1 MSWHLNKVK
10 EDGNKNVS
18 FKNLFETKN
27 KIFSSPTAQY
37 TDSKPDLKESKKEE
51 SEYWEGCQLLY
62 LGEKEW
68 N

>member
-1 MSWHLNKVK
+1 MSWRLNQVK
-10 EDGNKNVS
+10 EDGNKIFS
-18 FKNLFETKN
+18 FKNLFEGKK

-37 TDSKPDLKESKKEE
+37 TGSKPDLKESKKEE

>member
-1 MSWHLNKVK
+1 M
-10 EDGNKNVS
+10 
-18 FKNLFETKN
+18 ETKFSLLKIFLREKK

-37 TDSKPDLKESKKEE
+37 TGSKPDLKESKKEE